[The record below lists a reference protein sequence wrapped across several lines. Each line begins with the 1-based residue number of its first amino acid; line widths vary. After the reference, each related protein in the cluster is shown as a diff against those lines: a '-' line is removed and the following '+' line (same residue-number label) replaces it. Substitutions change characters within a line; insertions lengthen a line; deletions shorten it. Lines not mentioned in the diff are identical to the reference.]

1 MKIRI
6 LIGLITLAIAAW
18 CGWLT
23 RGWFEDAQ
31 QLTEERAARL
41 VADAAMAREAD
52 IASVVESRL
61 AELDANE
68 RIIDRGVI
76 REIQKPIYR
85 RVCLGDDAIRLLN
98 DAAAGGAPNSAE
110 PQAQMPDHAAGTH

>member
-1 MKIRI
+1 MD
-6 LIGLITLAIAAW
+6 LSGLV
-18 CGWLT
+18 
-23 RGWFEDAQ
+23 RRRQ
-31 QLTEERAARL
+31 RLTEERAARL

-52 IASVVESRL
+52 IAGVVESRL

-98 DAAAGGAPNSAE
+98 DAAAGRTAE
-110 PQAQMPDHAAGTH
+110 STEPPAQMPGHPATAD